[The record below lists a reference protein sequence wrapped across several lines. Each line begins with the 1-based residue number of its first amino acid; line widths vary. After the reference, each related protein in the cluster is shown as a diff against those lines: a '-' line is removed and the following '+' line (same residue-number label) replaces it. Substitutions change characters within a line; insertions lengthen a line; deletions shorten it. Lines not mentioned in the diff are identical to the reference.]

1 MPQPGIS
8 NIKQAVT
15 TYLDIRGVVNQVLV
29 TLADSTRDGG
39 LNGGNNST
47 KLYPGML
54 VVKVSGTGTDAGKY
68 SHYDASEG
76 TLDDVRDAG
85 ILMDVID
92 DISTGDQ
99 QAHVAFGGGAIFK
112 RSQMRYFEA
121 VDKTEFLANQLTHFT
136 VDTI

>member
-39 LNGGNNST
+39 LNGGGNAT
-47 KLYPGML
+47 KLYPGL
-54 VVKVSGTGTDAGKY
+54 VVCKVGGTGTDAGKFT
-68 SHYDASEG
+68 HFDLSEADYQDEQNCG
-76 TLDDVRDAG
+76 V
-85 ILMDVID
+85 LMDVID

-99 QAHVAFGGGAIFK
+99 QAHVAIGGGAIFK
-112 RSQMRYFEA
+112 RSQLRFYEA
-121 VDKTEFLANQLTHFT
+121 VDKSGFNYAEFP